1 MDKRI
6 PKMQEMLEE
15 VLTKIQNLY
24 IQSTGGNVVN
34 LYEAIVKLQIVY
46 NTLGN
51 MKEEQEAGVGDD
63 GNGNE

>member
-51 MKEEQEAGVGDD
+51 MKEEQETGVGDD